1 MQRRIFLQ
9 QASLASAGLLIG
21 ADPLWAKAKPLA
33 NFGVQLYTLRDV
45 LPGNAKDIL
54 KQVAGFGYT
63 QIEGYEGAEGLWWG
77 LGATNFKRYINDI
90 GLNMVSSHCAWDK
103 DLDKKAA
110 EAAEVGLKYLI
121 CPYIGKQNS
130 LDDYKRFA
138 ANFNT
143 AGETCRKH
151 GIKFAYH
158 NHDYT
163 FSAQDGQFPQ
173 DILMAGTD
181 AQLVDFEM
189 DMYWVVTA
197 GQDPI
202 ACMKKHPN
210 RYKLCHVKDRGT
222 NVSPNVKAESVTLG
236 TGQIDY
242 ANVLKKARKLGMQ
255 YFIVEQEAYTGTTP
269 LKATADN
276 AAYLKKLK
284 V

>member
-21 ADPLWAKAKPLA
+21 ANPLWAKAKPLA

-54 KQVAGFGYT
+54 KQVAGFGYS

-236 TGQIDY
+236 TGQINY
-242 ANVLKKARKLGMQ
+242 ASVLKKARKLGMQ

>member
-21 ADPLWAKAKPLA
+21 ANPLWAKAKPLA

-242 ANVLKKARKLGMQ
+242 ANALKKARKLGMQ

>member
-21 ADPLWAKAKPLA
+21 ANPLWAKAKPLA